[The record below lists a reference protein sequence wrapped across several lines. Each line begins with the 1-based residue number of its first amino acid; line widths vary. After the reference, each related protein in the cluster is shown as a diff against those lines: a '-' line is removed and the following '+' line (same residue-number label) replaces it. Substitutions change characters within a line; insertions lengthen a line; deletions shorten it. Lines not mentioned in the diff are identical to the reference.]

1 MQSRYRFSA
10 LYLRDFR
17 VFWFS
22 QLLSLSG
29 TWMHAAAQSWLVY
42 LLTKSPFYLGLIAAL
57 SSFPILFFTLI
68 GGMVADRHPKRDI
81 LIVTQVL
88 SIIPA
93 LSIAILIDLK
103 VIEIWHIGFLAFF
116 LGLVN
121 AFDVPARHAFV
132 GELVGKADITNAIA
146 LNSVAFNGARIVGP
160 LAAGFVITM
169 VSLQTCFY
177 INALTFIPVI
187 IALFSIKS
195 KGVTR
200 LQKEG
205 YLIGIKDAWHF
216 IIQERAV
223 LYIMFL
229 IAIFSLLGIPYIT
242 LLPIIA
248 SEILKVGAKEF
259 SILLAC
265 VGVGSLS
272 AALSIAY
279 RGEIGRKEDY
289 LKVSGLVFSCSLI
302 GLSNTELFLLS
313 CIFIT
318 LAGYGF
324 TSFLATSNIFIQHL
338 VPDSLRGRVM
348 SFYTLVFLGFLP
360 IGNSITGYTADIL
373 GTQTTLRIFSGF
385 CLLCSIIFILKIKST
400 KTLK

>member
-1 MQSRYRFSA
+1 MKNRYRFSA

-17 VFWFS
+17 VFWLS

-29 TWMHAAAQSWLVY
+29 TWMHATAQSWLVY

-57 SSFPILFFTLI
+57 SAFPILFFTLI
-68 GGMVADRHPKRDI
+68 GGMVADRLPKRNI
-81 LIVTQVL
+81 LIVTQIL

-93 LSIAILIDLK
+93 LCIGILID
-103 VIEIWHIGFLAFF
+103 IELIKIWHICFLAFF

-121 AFDVPARHAFV
+121 AFDVPARHALI
-132 GELVGKADITNAIA
+132 GELVGKADITNAVA

-160 LAAGFVITM
+160 LIAGFVITM
-169 VSLQTCFY
+169 VSLQMCFY

-195 KGVTR
+195 KGVAR
-200 LQKEG
+200 VQKEG
-205 YLIGIKDAWHF
+205 YLIDIKDAWRF
-216 IIQERAV
+216 IIQKGRV
-223 LYIMFL
+223 LSIMLL
-229 IAIFSLLGIPYIT
+229 IAIFSLFGIPYIT

-248 SEILKVGAKEF
+248 NEILMVGAREF

-279 RGEIGRKEDY
+279 RGEIVQKDKC
-289 LKVSGLVFSCSLI
+289 LKVSAMLFTSSLI
-302 GLSNTELFLLS
+302 GLANIDDFFISCLL
-313 CIFIT
+313 IV
-318 LAGYGF
+318 LAGFGF
-324 TSFLATSNIFIQHL
+324 TSFLATSNIFIQHI

-360 IGNSITGYTADIL
+360 IGNSITGYTADLI
-373 GTQTTLRIFSGF
+373 GTQMTLKIFAVF
-385 CLLCSIIFILKIKST
+385 CLCCSIIF
-400 KTLK
+400 TLKTKLDET